1 MNDLLITLMKVN
13 DPIQKIRYDLNHDE
27 IAGCLGDR
35 PDLLNKLHTMAVIH
49 ETTAKGLT
57 IALSRLL
64 TVDQRLSDQDEI
76 IQSLREQVRSLTD
89 QLEFTKL

>member
-1 MNDLLITLMKVN
+1 MKVN

>member
-49 ETTAKGLT
+49 ETTANGLT